1 MSSKLTA
8 FGRMTRKIRVE
19 HDEYLKDMAEHLDV
33 SPAYLSAVERGQR
46 NAPAEWV
53 GVLQEAYNLT
63 HDTADCMKR
72 ALMESRTYAKLDIS
86 HLSSGDKRLIER
98 MAEQL
103 SGFEASEREQ
113 LQQLLNRRKAMNPL
127 PLN

>member
-33 SPAYLSAVERGQR
+33 STAYLSAVERGQR
-46 NAPAEWV
+46 NAPDEWI
-53 GVLQEAYNLT
+53 GVLQEAYGLA

-72 ALMESRTYAKLDIS
+72 ALLESRTYAKLDIS
-86 HLSSGDKRLIER
+86 HLSSGDKRLIEGI
-98 MAEQL
+98 AEQL
-103 SGFEASEREQ
+103 SGFDAGEREK
-113 LQQLLNRRKAMNPL
+113 LEQLLHRRRGVNPL
-127 PLN
+127 L

>member
-19 HDEYLKDMAEHLDV
+19 HDEYLKDMAEHLGV
-33 SPAYLSAVERGQR
+33 SSPYLSAVERGQR

-53 GVLQEAYNLT
+53 GVLQKAYNLT

-72 ALMESRTYAKLDIS
+72 ALAESRSYAKLDIS
-86 HLSSGDKRLIER
+86 HLSLGDKRIIEGIS
-98 MAEQL
+98 EQL
-103 SGFEASEREQ
+103 SGFDASERKQ
-113 LQQLLNRRKAMNPL
+113 LQQLLSRRKGVSPSPSN
-127 PLN
+127 